1 MMSAMSTVLLLAS
14 EDAVVGRRARL
25 RDRVIAWL
33 RAGALDRELA
43 RGVAPESCGP
53 LELRARALIGPSMR
67 KTLAR
72 QLRRVVNDARGGH
85 AWMTHVPICRPE
97 VLDAAAELDVLADRL
112 AAPGPVDVRGVAQV
126 QLLLSDGCG
135 PLYFRGAT
143 EELRA
148 SVARALSRLEMLEQ
162 R

>member
-1 MMSAMSTVLLLAS
+1 MSTLLLAC
-14 EDAVVGRRARL
+14 EDAVIGRRAGL
-25 RDRVIAWL
+25 RDRLVARL

-53 LELRARALIGPSMR
+53 LELRARTLIGPAMR
-67 KTLAR
+67 RTLAR
-72 QLRRVVNDARGGH
+72 QLRRVVSDARGGH
-85 AWMTHVPICRPE
+85 AWTVHVPVSRPE
-97 VLDAAAELDVLADRL
+97 VLDAADELDVLAERL

-143 EELRA
+143 DELRA
-148 SVARALSRLEMLEQ
+148 SVARALRRLEVLEQ